1 MNQTETGFKYLHP
14 TEFSKKY
21 PHVTVADA
29 YGNPANLPG
38 YNGKEFSI
46 LLDKKA
52 FAPNDIIIS
61 DRFGMYY
68 QVQKSK
74 FFWLKRFLVWM
85 GWMNPF
91 KLMETPL
98 KQLKK

>member
-1 MNQTETGFKYLHP
+1 ME
-14 TEFSKKY
+14 Y
-21 PHVTVADA
+21 PGMQGT
-29 YGNPANLPG
+29 
-38 YNGKEFSI
+38 EFSI

-52 FAPNDIIIS
+52 FVPNDIIIS

-74 FFWLKRFLVWM
+74 FFWFKRFLVWM